1 MNLEHVNRLFFSNC
15 PVFSALDFFFSIL
28 VRSYGTEDRETQY
41 AIPPQEEIFNYILF
55 RGSDIKDIRVVN
67 NVSRV
72 PNDPAI
78 MRMELSNKMSQ
89 QSFQP
94 QFPTMPVMGHEHV
107 APFGNQGAGVGS
119 GYNSLGGLGN
129 LGGVP
134 RGQLPPGLPSSS
146 GGPFVQQQQQQ
157 PQQHAQQNKTKQ
169 PSELF
174 HGYHDNNP
182 TSAVEHSNQGAT
194 V

>member
-1 MNLEHVNRLFFSNC
+1 MFFNSRKNT
-15 PVFSALDFFFSIL
+15 

-41 AIPPQEEIFNYILF
+41 QIPPQEEIFNYILF

-89 QSFQP
+89 QNFQP
-94 QFPTMPVMGHEHV
+94 QFPMPGMGHEHV
-107 APFGNQGAGVGS
+107 APFANQGGVGP
-119 GYNSLGGLGN
+119 YNSLGGLGN
-129 LGGVP
+129 MGGLP
-134 RGQLPPGLPSSS
+134 RGQLPPGVPSSS

-157 PQQHAQQNKTKQ
+157 QQSQQQLQQQQPQQ
-169 PSELF
+169 PSKWRRNHIYVNACIF
-174 HGYHDNNP
+174 VAP
-182 TSAVEHSNQGAT
+182 IVK
-194 V
+194 VFFFFFIFR